1 MCYNGRSDPKPMNTR
16 LAAVAIPLL
25 LLAAGCTKIPDTY
38 APPVQRQPLTGQ
50 DPSGLRPFIRMNE
63 PGVDAHLIKDVGPF
77 LEGGTF
83 RWTQQ
88 NPTLQF
94 QLPPRTGWKLRFD
107 FSLHS
112 TVLKQTGP
120 ITITY
125 FVNGK
130 KLDEVRY
137 EKDGEQH
144 FEKAVPAG
152 WLSSGSATVVAA
164 KLDKVME
171 AADHNKLGLILT
183 GAGFVE

>member
-1 MCYNGRSDPKPMNTR
+1 MCYNGRSDPKPMTTYR
-16 LAAVAIPLL
+16 AAAVLLL
-25 LLAAGCTKIPDTY
+25 LLAVGCTKIPDSY
-38 APPVQRQPLTGQ
+38 APPVQRKPLTAQ
-50 DPSGLRPFIRMNE
+50 DPSGLRSFIRMSE
-63 PGVDAHLIKDVGPF
+63 PNVDAHLIKDVGPF
-77 LEGGTF
+77 LEGGAF

-107 FSLHS
+107 FALHS
-112 TVLKQTGP
+112 LVLNQTGP
-120 ITITY
+120 VTISY

-144 FEKAVPAG
+144 FEKAVPSD
-152 WLSSGSATVVAA
+152 WLSSDGPTLAAA

-171 AADHNKLGLILT
+171 TADHNKLGLILT